1 MDDEKD
7 ILYFKTHL
15 KSLLKEFLNL
25 LNRKKVKVLLILLLL
40 TIQLFCVFIFVQ
52 SIQKISKKD
61 KLFIT
66 SRKRMATSDLP
77 VFTICSKDMT
87 MKMLKKKYKHEN
99 QIPRFTILFFTF

>member
-25 LNRKKVKVLLILLLL
+25 LKRKKVKVLLILLLL
-40 TIQLFCVFIFVQ
+40 TIQIFCVLIFAQ
-52 SIQKISKKD
+52 SIQKITKKD

-66 SRKRMATSDLP
+66 SMKRMATTDLP
-77 VFTICSKDMT
+77 VFTFCSK
-87 MKMLKKKYKHEN
+87 ER
-99 QIPRFTILFFTF
+99 P